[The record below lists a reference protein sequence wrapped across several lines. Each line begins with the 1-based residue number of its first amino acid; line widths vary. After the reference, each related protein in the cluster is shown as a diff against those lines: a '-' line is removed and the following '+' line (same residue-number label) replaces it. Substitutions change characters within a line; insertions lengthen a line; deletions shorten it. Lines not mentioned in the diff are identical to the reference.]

1 MPEGGAPDKSCMSL
15 LAGGRVPQYRSGRD
29 MHLRK
34 QGGAGLCA
42 MAACGLLVDNELETR
57 MNKTAARLLLPFLM
71 LTVLAGPASAEAPA
85 VPAAF
90 GKWVPREF
98 ADGLRLVELRQR
110 CADCAPWRIVEVVAD
125 DPAGQA
131 RQEKVSVAAGV
142 TAMYAYPGSGFFAN
156 AKIEKSLAGRFDGDR
171 AIVSEALEHAC
182 VRSRKDVESWLRA
195 HPLDKEKLDRVV
207 AGRDYVEFE
216 RGSYRGVEYMVCTQ
230 NGRLASP
237 NAMPAMLHVFMP
249 RAELIVTAYLMKQ
262 DSTRFGT
269 LAAFRQAQRAFIEGY
284 IDYAAGAD
292 SK

>member
-1 MPEGGAPDKSCMSL
+1 
-15 LAGGRVPQYRSGRD
+15 
-29 MHLRK
+29 MHLRE
-34 QGGAGLCA
+34 QGGAGVCA
-42 MAACGLLVDNELETR
+42 MAGCRLLVDIELETR
-57 MNKTAARLLLPFLM
+57 MNQTAVRLLLPLLM
-71 LTVLAGPASAEAPA
+71 LTVLAGAAAAEAPA

-90 GKWVPREF
+90 EKWVPREF

-110 CADCAPWRIVEVVAD
+110 CTDCVQWRTVDVVAD
-125 DPAGQA
+125 DPAGPT
-131 RQEKVSVAAGV
+131 RQEKVSVAAGI

-171 AIVSEALEHAC
+171 AVVSEALEHAC
-182 VRSRKDVESWLRA
+182 VRSRKDVESWLQA

-216 RGSYRGVEYMVCTQ
+216 RGSHRGVEYMVCTQ

-237 NAMPAMLHVFMP
+237 NAMPAMLHVFLP

-262 DSTRFGT
+262 HTTRIGT

-284 IDYAAGAD
+284 IDYVAGAGA
-292 SK
+292 K